1 MKDKSKNKFYFM
13 EMSNPFAPIFAQ
25 ITTLL
30 ASMYQSADNMFVL
43 YNLMP
48 ALDTLLD
55 NLKDECDDQLAR
67 LVPIESSTT

>member
-1 MKDKSKNKFYFM
+1 
-13 EMSNPFAPIFAQ
+13 MSNPFAPIFAQ

-43 YNLMP
+43 YNMMN
-48 ALDTLLD
+48 ALDTLIE

-67 LVPIESSTT
+67 VVPPETSTTE